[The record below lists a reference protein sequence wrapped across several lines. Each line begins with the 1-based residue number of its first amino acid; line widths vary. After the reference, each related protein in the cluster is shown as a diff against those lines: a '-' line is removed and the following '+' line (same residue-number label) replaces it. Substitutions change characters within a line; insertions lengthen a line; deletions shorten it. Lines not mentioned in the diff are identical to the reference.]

1 MFPRFV
7 SIHAPAWGA
16 TKVLGRALG
25 SRDPCE
31 GSRSPRGVLD
41 PPRGLAS
48 SREVSDRDSLEDD
61 CKERGRPASGVL
73 EGPGRGDACL
83 VFGDPE
89 FVRAFRPSRE
99 PSLGSTK
106 IRGVKRR
113 DRLPSE
119 GRASAQGRRLD
130 VQPSM
135 SATLTPIAV
144 GTPVTRRPP
153 HRSVRGAPGNR
164 RPYRDWGQSSRHRRL
179 NVQTSTSNARS
190 PFTRKTVSPV

>member
-83 VFGDPE
+83 VFGDRNGP
-89 FVRAFRPSRE
+89 PG
-99 PSLGSTK
+99 GSTALQ
-106 IRGVKRR
+106 RR
-113 DRLPSE
+113 DPDL
-119 GRASAQGRRLD
+119 
-130 VQPSM
+130 
-135 SATLTPIAV
+135 
-144 GTPVTRRPP
+144 
-153 HRSVRGAPGNR
+153 
-164 RPYRDWGQSSRHRRL
+164 
-179 NVQTSTSNARS
+179 AR
-190 PFTRKTVSPV
+190 V